1 MTKSSRA
8 LKMAHLLD
16 KSKPGFPWSDILRH
30 AWYFVHFREWLAEGL
45 VTFTYLKH
53 DNSIRDARGTLCDLL
68 IPQEDRPKDNNR
80 TPYTVHHTPNFAIIN
95 YYDIDRKAWRSFD
108 IRLFVGYVDRYP
120 LKESKE
126 KEPKRN

>member
-1 MTKSSRA
+1 MNHQSSRA
-8 LKMAHLLD
+8 LKMAHILD
-16 KSKPGFPWSDILRH
+16 KSKLGFPWSDILRH

-68 IPQEDRPKDNNR
+68 IPLEDRPKGTKSSIVN
-80 TPYTVHHTPNFAIIN
+80 PSIVN

-108 IRLFVGYVDRYP
+108 IRLFVGYVERYP
-120 LKESKE
+120 LAKKKSSKRE
-126 KEPKRN
+126 TA